1 MTQFNDYLYP
11 MNEAHVR
18 LFYDGETFH
27 LDGLP
32 AGCEPVE
39 LPELYRRGV
48 SAIYHLLERMAPDL
62 SCLSLMGVWFHGQ
75 EADPFVAFAIWL
87 QQDAEGFY
95 LPMASSA
102 SLFRENGIPYF
113 HKPLI

>member
-1 MTQFNDYLYP
+1 MTQFNNYLYP
-11 MNEAHVR
+11 LNEAHVR
-18 LFYDGETFH
+18 LYYDGDSYH

-32 AGCEPVE
+32 AGHESVE
-39 LPELYRRGV
+39 LPETCRRGM
-48 SAIYHLLERMAPDL
+48 SAIFSLLESMVPGL
-62 SCLSLMGVWFHGQ
+62 SCISVSGIWFHRQ
-75 EADPFVAFAIWL
+75 SPDPFVAYDIWL
-87 QQDAEGFY
+87 QQDTEGFY

>member
-11 MNEAHVR
+11 LNEAHVR
-18 LFYDGETFH
+18 LFYDGDTFH

-32 AGCEPVE
+32 AGLETAE
-39 LPELYRRGV
+39 LPELYRRGM
-48 SAIYHLLERMAPDL
+48 SAIYNLLESMAPGL
-62 SCLSLMGVWFHGQ
+62 SCISVSGVWFHQ
-75 EADPFVAFAIWL
+75 QTPDPFVAYAIWL
-87 QQDAEGFY
+87 QQESEGFY

>member
-18 LFYDGETFH
+18 LFYDGESFH

-32 AGCEPVE
+32 AGAEAVE
-39 LPELYRRGV
+39 LPEHYRRGM
-48 SAIYHLLERMAPDL
+48 SAIFNLLESMAPNL
-62 SCLSLMGVWFHGQ
+62 SCISVMGVWFNQ
-75 EADPFVAFAIWL
+75 QAQDPFVAFDIWL

>member
-1 MTQFNDYLYP
+1 MTRFNDYLYP

-18 LFYDGETFH
+18 LHYDGDTFH
-27 LDGLP
+27 MDGLP
-32 AGCEPVE
+32 DGYESVE
-39 LPELYRRGV
+39 LPEHYRRGL
-48 SAIYHLLERMAPDL
+48 SAIFNLLESMAPNL
-62 SCLSLMGVWFHGQ
+62 TCLSVLGIWFHQ
-75 EADPFVAFAIWL
+75 QASDPFVAFDLWL
-87 QQDAEGFY
+87 QQDTEGFY

>member
-18 LFYDGETFH
+18 LHYDGDTFH

-32 AGCEPVE
+32 EGCEPE
-39 LPELYRRGV
+39 QLPEAFRRGM
-48 SAIYHLLERMAPDL
+48 SAIYNLLETMAPGL
-62 SCLSLMGVWFHGQ
+62 SCISVLGVWFHR
-75 EADPFVAFAIWL
+75 EPDSLVAFALWL
-87 QQDAEGFY
+87 QLETEGFY
-95 LPMASSA
+95 LPMATSA

>member
-18 LFYDGETFH
+18 LHYDGETFH

-32 AGCEPVE
+32 AGQDPVE
-39 LPELYRRGV
+39 LPEHYRRGM
-48 SAIYHLLERMAPDL
+48 SAIFHLLESMAPNL
-62 SCLSLMGVWFHGQ
+62 TCISVMGVWFHR
-75 EADPFVAFAIWL
+75 EEPDPLVAFAIWL
-87 QQDAEGFY
+87 QLDSEGFY

>member
-18 LFYDGETFH
+18 LYYDGETFH

-32 AGCEPVE
+32 AGSESVE
-39 LPELYRRGV
+39 LPEIYRRGAQ
-48 SAIYHLLERMAPDL
+48 AIFHLLERMAPDL
-62 SCLSLMGVWFHGQ
+62 SCISLMGVWFHGQ
-75 EADPFVAFAIWL
+75 EQYPFVAFAIWL
-87 QQDAEGFY
+87 QQDDEGFY